1 MQLVVARIGRAHGIK
16 GEVTVEVRT
25 DEPELRL
32 GPGAV
37 LATDPASA
45 GPLTIETGR
54 VHSGRLLLRFEGVR
68 DRTGAEAL
76 RNTLL
81 IAEVDPE
88 ELPEDPD
95 EYYDHQLIDL
105 DVVTADGTEVGRI
118 TEISHLPSQDLFI
131 VERPDGSEV
140 MIPFVE
146 EIVTEID
153 LEEQRAVIDP
163 PPGLIDDSEAE
174 IASRDATSEDDDADA
189 ARRRHD
195 LPRVPGTAERLARR
209 QGTRA
214 RAARRPRAR
223 PARLDVRPA
232 QHRRRHPVRRRPRHG
247 HEDRALGR
255 RAGRR
260 PRRRLRGRAR
270 TAPSSSSPRPAA
282 APSPRNS
289 PSSSPSGPG

>member
-32 GPGAV
+32 APGAV
-37 LATDPASA
+37 LLTDPASA

-68 DRTGAEAL
+68 DRNAAEAL
-76 RNTLL
+76 RNILL

-88 ELPEDPD
+88 ELPEDED
-95 EYYDHQLIDL
+95 EYYDHQLVDL
-105 DVVTADGTEVGRI
+105 DVVTKDGVEVGRI

-153 LEEQRAVIDP
+153 LKEQRAVIDP
-163 PPGLIDDSEAE
+163 PPGLIDDRAE
-174 IASRDATSEDDDADA
+174 
-189 ARRRHD
+189 
-195 LPRVPGTAERLARR
+195 TA
-209 QGTRA
+209 
-214 RAARRPRAR
+214 
-223 PARLDVRPA
+223 
-232 QHRRRHPVRRRPRHG
+232 
-247 HEDRALGR
+247 
-255 RAGRR
+255 
-260 PRRRLRGRAR
+260 
-270 TAPSSSSPRPAA
+270 SPRE
-282 APSPRNS
+282 SNE
-289 PSSSPSGPG
+289 SSESKDEHA

>member
-37 LATDPASA
+37 LLTDPASA

-68 DRTGAEAL
+68 DRNAAEAL
-76 RNTLL
+76 RNVLL
-81 IAEVDPE
+81 IAEVDPTEMPE
-88 ELPEDPD
+88 EED

-105 DVVTADGTEVGRI
+105 DVVLTDGTEIGRI

-131 VERPDGSEV
+131 VERPDGTEL

-163 PPGLIDDSEAE
+163 PPGLIDDRAE
-174 IASRDATSEDDDADA
+174 IVSSRDDGVSSEGEGEESA
-189 ARRRHD
+189 
-195 LPRVPGTAERLARR
+195 
-209 QGTRA
+209 
-214 RAARRPRAR
+214 
-223 PARLDVRPA
+223 
-232 QHRRRHPVRRRPRHG
+232 
-247 HEDRALGR
+247 
-255 RAGRR
+255 
-260 PRRRLRGRAR
+260 
-270 TAPSSSSPRPAA
+270 
-282 APSPRNS
+282 
-289 PSSSPSGPG
+289 

>member
-1 MQLVVARIGRAHGIK
+1 VQLVVARVGRAHGIK

-37 LATDPASA
+37 LLTDPASA

-68 DRTGAEAL
+68 DRTAAEAL
-76 RNTLL
+76 RNILL
-81 IAEVDPE
+81 IAEVDPTEMPE
-88 ELPEDPD
+88 EED

-105 DVVTADGTEVGRI
+105 DVVLTDGTEIGRI

-131 VERPDGSEV
+131 VERPDGTEL

-163 PPGLIDDSEAE
+163 PPGLIDDRAE
-174 IASRDATSEDDDADA
+174 IVSSRDDGEASGDESAEE
-189 ARRRHD
+189 
-195 LPRVPGTAERLARR
+195 TA
-209 QGTRA
+209 
-214 RAARRPRAR
+214 
-223 PARLDVRPA
+223 
-232 QHRRRHPVRRRPRHG
+232 
-247 HEDRALGR
+247 
-255 RAGRR
+255 
-260 PRRRLRGRAR
+260 
-270 TAPSSSSPRPAA
+270 
-282 APSPRNS
+282 
-289 PSSSPSGPG
+289 

>member
-37 LATDPASA
+37 LATDPPAA
-45 GPLTIETGR
+45 GPLTIATGR

-68 DRTGAEAL
+68 DRTAAEAL

-81 IAEVDPE
+81 IAEVDPQ

-95 EYYDHQLIDL
+95 EYYDHQLMDL
-105 DVVTADGTEVGRI
+105 DVVLTDGTPVGRV

-153 LEEQRAVIDP
+153 LEEQRAVVDP
-163 PPGLIDDSEAE
+163 PPGLLDE
-174 IASRDATSEDDDADA
+174 RDALVASAREAAGEAARADGDADGA
-189 ARRRHD
+189 AR
-195 LPRVPGTAERLARR
+195 
-209 QGTRA
+209 
-214 RAARRPRAR
+214 
-223 PARLDVRPA
+223 
-232 QHRRRHPVRRRPRHG
+232 
-247 HEDRALGR
+247 
-255 RAGRR
+255 
-260 PRRRLRGRAR
+260 
-270 TAPSSSSPRPAA
+270 
-282 APSPRNS
+282 
-289 PSSSPSGPG
+289 

>member
-32 GPGAV
+32 APGAV
-37 LATDPASA
+37 LATEPAST

-54 VHSGRLLLRFEGVR
+54 VHSGRLILRFEGVK

-88 ELPEDPD
+88 ELPEEED
-95 EYYDHQLIDL
+95 EYYDHQLMDL
-105 DVVTADGTEVGRI
+105 DVVTKGGEEVGRI

-146 EIVTEID
+146 SIVIEID

-163 PPGLIDDSEAE
+163 PPGLIDDRAE
-174 IASRDATSEDDDADA
+174 IVSSRDDSSEEDPSKEASSEDADA
-189 ARRRHD
+189 
-195 LPRVPGTAERLARR
+195 
-209 QGTRA
+209 
-214 RAARRPRAR
+214 
-223 PARLDVRPA
+223 
-232 QHRRRHPVRRRPRHG
+232 
-247 HEDRALGR
+247 
-255 RAGRR
+255 
-260 PRRRLRGRAR
+260 
-270 TAPSSSSPRPAA
+270 
-282 APSPRNS
+282 
-289 PSSSPSGPG
+289 

>member
-37 LATDPASA
+37 LATEPAGA

-68 DRTGAEAL
+68 DRTAAEAL

-81 IAEVDPE
+81 IADVDPA
-88 ELPEDPD
+88 ELPEDP
-95 EYYDHQLIDL
+95 EEFYDHQLMDL
-105 DVVTADGTEVGRI
+105 DVVLADGTEIGRI
-118 TEISHLPSQDLFI
+118 TEITHLPSQDLFI

-153 LEEQRAVIDP
+153 LAEQRAVIAP
-163 PPGLIDDSEAE
+163 PPGLIDESQAVV
-174 IASRDATSEDDDADA
+174 ASSRDEEGDGDEAPAT
-189 ARRRHD
+189 
-195 LPRVPGTAERLARR
+195 GK
-209 QGTRA
+209 
-214 RAARRPRAR
+214 
-223 PARLDVRPA
+223 DV
-232 QHRRRHPVRRRPRHG
+232 
-247 HEDRALGR
+247 
-255 RAGRR
+255 
-260 PRRRLRGRAR
+260 
-270 TAPSSSSPRPAA
+270 
-282 APSPRNS
+282 
-289 PSSSPSGPG
+289 

>member
-37 LATDPASA
+37 LLTDPASA

-54 VHSGRLLLRFEGVR
+54 VHSGKLLLRFEGVR

-76 RNTLL
+76 RNILL

-88 ELPEDPD
+88 EMPEEED
-95 EYYDHQLIDL
+95 EYYDHQLMDL
-105 DVVTADGTEVGRI
+105 DVVLADGTEIGRI

-131 VERPDGSEV
+131 VECPDGTEL
-140 MIPFVE
+140 MIPFVS

-163 PPGLIDDSEAE
+163 PPGLIDDRAE
-174 IASRDATSEDDDADA
+174 IVSSREESGEESREESGETSGE
-189 ARRRHD
+189 
-195 LPRVPGTAERLARR
+195 E
-209 QGTRA
+209 
-214 RAARRPRAR
+214 
-223 PARLDVRPA
+223 
-232 QHRRRHPVRRRPRHG
+232 
-247 HEDRALGR
+247 
-255 RAGRR
+255 
-260 PRRRLRGRAR
+260 
-270 TAPSSSSPRPAA
+270 
-282 APSPRNS
+282 
-289 PSSSPSGPG
+289 SGEESGEKSGEEEA

>member
-1 MQLVVARIGRAHGIK
+1 VQLVVARIGRAHGIK

-32 GPGAV
+32 APGAV

-54 VHSGRLLLRFEGVR
+54 VHSGRLLLRFAGVS
-68 DRTGAEAL
+68 DRNAAEAL

-88 ELPEDPD
+88 ELPEGED

-105 DVVTADGTEVGRI
+105 DVVTGDGTEVGRI

-153 LEEQRAVIDP
+153 LKEQRAVIAP
-163 PPGLIDDSEAE
+163 PPGLIDDHADRDEA
-174 IASRDATSEDDDADA
+174 ADGHSAPPRD
-189 ARRRHD
+189 
-195 LPRVPGTAERLARR
+195 
-209 QGTRA
+209 
-214 RAARRPRAR
+214 
-223 PARLDVRPA
+223 
-232 QHRRRHPVRRRPRHG
+232 
-247 HEDRALGR
+247 DRA
-255 RAGRR
+255 
-260 PRRRLRGRAR
+260 
-270 TAPSSSSPRPAA
+270 
-282 APSPRNS
+282 
-289 PSSSPSGPG
+289 